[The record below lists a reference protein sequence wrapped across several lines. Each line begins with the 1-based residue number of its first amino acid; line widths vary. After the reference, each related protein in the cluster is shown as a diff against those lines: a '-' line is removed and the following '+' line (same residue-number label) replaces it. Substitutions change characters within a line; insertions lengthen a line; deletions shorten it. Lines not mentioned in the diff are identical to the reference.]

1 MSSPTSASDFSSDVE
16 LRSIQ
21 RADKTLLR
29 FIPML
34 IVMAAAVLVLALL
47 VLGLMFPRS
56 PGLYYPL
63 SVAIAIAVPAAM
75 YLQKRKQ
82 LANDYGRHK
91 RLILSPAGMRRTD
104 ANTIVDIPWSGIDR
118 FQQENV
124 SVAARSRTVILPV
137 SGIVNAAKSMAH
149 STKALGIMGQGTVQA
164 APTASGRVLRMHDDL
179 NGSELA
185 KGQVRPTPNALI
197 FPSEFENDWARGTIG
212 AWIRHYRPDIP
223 LDVFNGER

>member
-1 MSSPTSASDFSSDVE
+1 MSSPTSASDFSSEVE

-21 RADKTLLR
+21 SADKTLLR

-34 IVMAAAVLVLALL
+34 IVMAVAVLVLALV
-47 VLGLMFPRS
+47 VLGLAFPRS

-63 SVAIAIAVPAAM
+63 SVAIAFAVPAAM

-82 LANDYGRHK
+82 LANEYGRHK

-124 SVAARSRTVILPV
+124 SVAARSRVVILPV
-137 SGIVNAAKSMAH
+137 SGLVTAAKNMAH

-164 APTASGRVLRMHDDL
+164 TPTASGRVLRMHDDL
-179 NGSELA
+179 NGSQLA

-197 FPSEFENDWARGTIG
+197 FPSEFENEWVRGTIG
-212 AWIRHYRPDIP
+212 AWIRHYRPDIR
-223 LDVFNGER
+223 LDLFHPER